1 MKSKKMENNTLLCI
15 KHYAL
20 ILAAFWFSPLSGEL
34 EGSAFAQT
42 NMSEKTLQEVVVTGT
57 TKSTQTIEEQGVS
70 YTLLDS
76 AFISKNNVHDLSDLA
91 QYVPNLEIPQYGT
104 RLTSSMYVRG
114 IGSRINSP
122 SVGVYYEG
130 IPLLFKAGLNRNF
143 YDISK
148 MAVLRGPQGTLYG
161 LNSEGGIIVVDGQ
174 NPLEAIKNGAP
185 RYTGRAAFEN
195 HGGRTFQGGF
205 LFPISKNAA
214 ASVQAFYHGS
224 NGYQHNSF
232 LNERADDIQEGGAKV
247 RIAWNP
253 TDRLHLS
260 LLGDIQRVEQ
270 SGFGYGLAS
279 VTDGNVYGDSIASPS
294 TNMTGKYKRT
304 TADLGVNMVYN
315 MGDWRLQ
322 STTSFQYLNDDM
334 KMDQDY
340 TPRQL
345 MHLTQHQRGK
355 AITEE
360 LNLKGNIT
368 SKWLV
373 SNGLYLAQQWLTAIS
388 PVYFDREFTN
398 NLSNTIKMGM
408 LTPMVQGMVAKQV
421 AEAIAKATAGMP
433 PEQAAIVAQ
442 QMQEQLVP
450 TMTTQMMTAMSA
462 ATIVNTKMQNPGV
475 YRTPMTNIG
484 VFHESHYD
492 FTKDLSVTLGLR
504 YDFNRQE
511 LRFNTASITNVDINL
526 MGTEMA
532 RTVTSEFNKK
542 FSNTFHQLLPKLTL
556 KYKDYY
562 LSAAKGYRAGG
573 YNFQMFSDILQGEF
587 QQGLQKNIAALRQGD
602 LTFEH
607 DDKAYAEVEDRI
619 GYDPEISWNFEV
631 GGKNTI
637 SGASSLVNIRYAA
650 FYSKVQDLQLSVMA
664 TEYGYGRMMK
674 NVGNSTSCGAE
685 LNLDGVVSLSGKT
698 YRSTL
703 PSYFDTQLISPRLVW
718 NASYA
723 YTHTKFLEDKR
734 VPYIPAHTANASIG
748 YEWNRYSVQL
758 NMTGR
763 GKIYWDEE
771 NTLAQPFYTQFG
783 ARATADFGIVKA
795 SLWARN
801 ILNYRPSTF
810 AFTSAAAGQTMVF
823 AQKGEP
829 FMMGINLDFK
839 F

>member
-1 MKSKKMENNTLLCI
+1 MKINLL
-15 KHYAL
+15 AL
-20 ILAAFWFSPLSGEL
+20 AFVILPLT
-34 EGSAFAQT
+34 AFAQS
-42 NMSEKTLQEVVVTGT
+42 NISEKTLDEVVVTGT

-91 QYVPNLEIPQYGT
+91 KYVPSLEIPQYGS

-161 LNSEGGIIVVDGQ
+161 LNSEGGIIIVDGQ
-174 NPLEAIKNGAP
+174 NPLEAVKRGAA
-185 RYTGRAAFEN
+185 RYTGKAAFEN
-195 HGGRTFQGGF
+195 HGGRTFQAGF
-205 LFPISKNAA
+205 TFPIAKNAA
-214 ASVQAFYHGS
+214 ASIQAFYHGT
-224 NGYQHNSF
+224 NGYQWNSY
-232 LNERADDIQEGGAKV
+232 LNERADDLQESGVKAKV
-247 RIAWNP
+247 AWNP
-253 TDRLHLS
+253 SEKLQFS
-260 LLGDIQRVEQ
+260 FLGDIQRVEQ

-294 TNMTGKYKRT
+294 TNMTGKYART
-304 TADLGVNMVYN
+304 TADLGVNLIYN

-334 KMDQDY
+334 RMDQDY

-355 AITEE
+355 ALTEE

-368 SKWLV
+368 DKWLV
-373 SNGLYLAQQWLTAIS
+373 SNGLYAAQQWLTAIS

-408 LTPMVQGMVAKQV
+408 LTPMVQGMVAKQI
-421 AEAIAKATAGMP
+421 AEATAGMT
-433 PEQAAIVAQ
+433 PEMAAIVAQ
-442 QMQEQLVP
+442 QMQEQLTPVLMA
-450 TMTTQMMTAMSA
+450 TMTA

-492 FTKDLSVTLGLR
+492 FTKDFSATLGIR

-511 LRFNTASITNVDINL
+511 LRFNTASITNVNINL
-526 MGTEMA
+526 MGTEMD

-562 LSAAKGYRAGG
+562 ISGAKGYRAGG

-587 QQGLQKNIAALRQGD
+587 QQGLQKNLAALRQGD
-602 LTFEH
+602 LNFEH

-619 GYDPEISWNFEV
+619 GYDPEVSWNFEI

-637 SGASSLVNIRYAA
+637 SSASSLVNIRYAA

-703 PSYFDTQLISPRLVW
+703 PSYFDAQLVSPRLVW

-758 NMTGR
+758 NASAR

-771 NTLAQPFYTQFG
+771 NTLAQPFYTQLG

-829 FMMGINLDFK
+829 FMMGVNLDFK